1 MSKYKVWICIFFFL
15 KLLDIGLE
23 CAGFLRGLGY
33 KATVMVRSVVL
44 RGFDRDMVNLV
55 QAEME
60 DKDIKFLTGKVPV
73 KVSKQSNGKLL
84 VEWNGDEVSGF
95 YIVL

>member
-1 MSKYKVWICIFFFL
+1 M
-15 KLLDIGLE
+15 E

-33 KATVMVRSVVL
+33 QATVMVRSVVL

-60 DKDIKFLTGKVPV
+60 DKDIKFLTGKIPV
-73 KVSKQSNGKLL
+73 KVSKQPNGKLL
-84 VEWNGDEVSGF
+84 VEWKGDEVSSF
-95 YIVL
+95 